1 MASQHFLIVFRASRF
16 HFAAYLFTVARST
29 SHFAPYVFL
38 PLLQPKSSDLPY
50 LRGYYQ
56 CLTGMAGDKKATRRN
71 SDGDAD
77 AAGATVKRARTEAT
91 AAASPGASEA
101 AAFVNEYAGFT
112 VPAADFTLER
122 VHIDDVTPESFFAK
136 YVATRTPVVLQGFI
150 RDETFRAPAKWTNEY
165 LAETAGDE
173 SLSVERR
180 SSTTDKFGKGIHV
193 PMTFRE
199 LLALIA
205 QGDAMHYL
213 TTQEVAVNDD
223 EGGRPEL
230 MAPFVAKLQRDGF
243 PLRPALLGNLVPQNI
258 NIWMGNNMAGSSSGL
273 HHDYHDNL
281 YILLRGKKRF
291 RLYSP
296 VDAAKMYTRGHLVR
310 VHANG
315 RINYAGEE
323 TTAYGADP
331 SFEQDALARFEK
343 VDAEK
348 ELELAERAVEN
359 GEESA
364 EERLKAAEDR
374 LDRAM
379 MRVLRAERDDEP
391 EGEDSGDE
399 NGAFHFDE
407 EDDDEEDE
415 RDEDEGDE
423 EGDEEEE
430 QSTEEDAA
438 PAAATN
444 AGKEP
449 KESEVKYPVSF
460 SRVDTSL
467 LQDPTAKEQLEAEF
481 PKFTT
486 ANAAFCE
493 LQEGEMLFLPASWF
507 HEVESYGSTNGH
519 LALNYWFHPPDQF
532 DSYDAPYSSPLWP
545 RDWELHFD
553 ENGKREAAASEEDNE
568 DEENEEGGSDD
579 EDELSS

>member
-1 MASQHFLIVFRASRF
+1 
-16 HFAAYLFTVARST
+16 
-29 SHFAPYVFL
+29 
-38 PLLQPKSSDLPY
+38 
-50 LRGYYQ
+50 
-56 CLTGMAGDKKATRRN
+56 MAGDKKAVRR
-71 SDGDAD
+71 SDGDV
-77 AAGATVKRARTEAT
+77 AATTKRARTEAAPP
-91 AAASPGASEA
+91 AAASPDA
-101 AAFVNEYAGFT
+101 ALVNEYAGFV
-112 VPAADFTLER
+112 VPAADFALER

-136 YVATRTPVVLQGFI
+136 YVATRTPVVLTGFI
-150 RDETFRAPAKWTNEY
+150 RDEAFQAPAKWTNAY

-173 SLSVERR
+173 RLSVERR

-230 MAPFVAKLQRDGF
+230 MASFVAKLQRDGF

-258 NIWMGNNMAGSSSGL
+258 NIWMGNNTAGSSSGL

-281 YILLRGKKRF
+281 YLLLRGKKRF

-296 VDAAKMYTRGHLVR
+296 ADAAKMYTRGRLVR

-331 SFEQDALARFEK
+331 SFEQDALAHFEK

-359 GEESA
+359 GEDGAEARLEAA
-364 EERLKAAEDR
+364 EER

-391 EGEDSGDE
+391 EGDDSSDE
-399 NGAFHFDE
+399 NGAFHFDD
-407 EDDDEEDE
+407 DDDEE
-415 RDEDEGDE
+415 
-423 EGDEEEE
+423 EEEE
-430 QSTEEDAA
+430 EAVAQEDAA

-444 AGKEP
+444 AENKP
-449 KESEVKYPVSF
+449 QEVKYPVSF
-460 SRVDTSL
+460 SRVDTAL
-467 LQDPTAKEQLEAEF
+467 LQDPTTKAQLEAEF
-481 PKFTT
+481 PEFTT

-507 HEVESYGSTNGH
+507 HEVESYGSANGH

-532 DSYDAPYSSPLWP
+532 DSFDTPYSSPLWP
-545 RDWELHFD
+545 RDWDLRFD
-553 ENGKREAAASEEDNE
+553 ENGKREAVALEEDDEGEGSDEE
-568 DEENEEGGSDD
+568 DEQ
-579 EDELSS
+579 SS